1 MNRPATTSALA
12 DDLRAAQVGEVR
24 FDVGSR
30 ALYATDASNYR
41 QVPIGVVIPKSRDD
55 LMRAVA
61 ICHDHSAPVLARGGG
76 TSLCGQCCNE
86 AVVFDCSKYLH
97 RIESLDPER
106 KCALVEPGVVL
117 DDLRDAAEQ
126 HHLTFAPDPSTHTH
140 NTLGGMIGNNSCGVH
155 SVMGGKTVD
164 NVIELDVLTYDGL
177 RLTVGPTSDD
187 ELAAHIAAGGRR
199 GAIYRDLKALR
210 DRYAALIRERFPQ
223 IPRRVSGYNLDQ
235 LLPENGFNVAR
246 ALVGTEGT
254 CVTILG
260 ARVRL
265 VDSPPGRSLLVLGY
279 PDVYCAG
286 DHICEIL
293 EHGPIGLE
301 GIDDRLV
308 ADMKAVHLHPED
320 VELLPEGRGWLMVEF
335 GGGNRREACERA
347 SACMAALRKQPHP
360 PSMKLF
366 DDPHEEELLWTVRK
380 SGLGATA
387 HIPNKPVTWE
397 GWEDSAV
404 PPEKLGSYLRELRS
418 LLDRFGYSGDLY
430 GHFGQGCVHTRI
442 DFDLETAAGIA
453 KFRAFLD
460 AAANLVVR
468 FGGSISGEHGDGQ
481 SKADLLPIMFGPE
494 LVQAFGEFKAIWDP
508 QGRMNPGKVVHAYSP
523 RDNLRLGPHYN
534 PQPRTTEF
542 HYPKDADNFGRTML
556 RCVGVGE
563 CRRKSGKTMCPSYRA
578 TLEEKHSTRGRAR
591 LLFEMMRGDVLRGG
605 WRDSNVKESL
615 DLCLAC
621 KGCLGDCPV
630 HVDMATYKAEFL
642 SHYYAGRLRP
652 RAAYAFGLIDRW
664 AGIASHAPAVVNAL
678 GASSLTAPV
687 LRAFAGIARERRIP
701 TFARQ
706 SFQDWF
712 RQQPRARRERP
723 QVLLWPDTF
732 NNYFHPETAR
742 AALKVLDA
750 VGFDVTV
757 PSFHVCCGRPLYDFG
772 MLDRAKQYLQTILER
787 LGDQI
792 DAGIPFVVL
801 EPACAATFRHEL
813 RLLLAGNERAKRLAQ
828 QTFFFSEFLEK
839 QHLTPFTG
847 RRGRS
852 RTVLL
857 HGHCHQQAL
866 TKLTADRSLLESTG
880 CDVHV
885 LDAGCCGMAGSF
897 GFEREKYALSQRI
910 GELAVLPA
918 VRAAA
923 SDTCIVSDG
932 FSCREQIEQ
941 ATGRRVWH
949 SAEVI
954 AEAS

>member
-1 MNRPATTSALA
+1 
-12 DDLRAAQVGEVR
+12 
-24 FDVGSR
+24 
-30 ALYATDASNYR
+30 
-41 QVPIGVVIPKSRDD
+41 
-55 LMRAVA
+55 
-61 ICHDHSAPVLARGGG
+61 
-76 TSLCGQCCNE
+76 
-86 AVVFDCSKYLH
+86 
-97 RIESLDPER
+97 
-106 KCALVEPGVVL
+106 
-117 DDLRDAAEQ
+117 
-126 HHLTFAPDPSTHTH
+126 
-140 NTLGGMIGNNSCGVH
+140 
-155 SVMGGKTVD
+155 MGGKTVD

-177 RLTVGPTSDD
+177 RLTVGPTSD
-187 ELAAHIAAGGRR
+187 EQLAAYIAAGDRR
-199 GAIYRDLKALR
+199 GTIYRSLKALR
-210 DRYAALIRERFPQ
+210 DRYAELVRARFPK

-254 CVTILG
+254 CVTVLG

-265 VDSPPGRSLLVLGY
+265 VDSPPGRALLVLGY
-279 PDVYCAG
+279 PDVYAAG

-301 GIDDRLV
+301 GIDDRLI
-308 ADMKAVHLHPED
+308 ADMKAVRLHPD
-320 VELLPEGRGWLMVEF
+320 DIELLPSGRGWLMVEF
-335 GGGNRREACERA
+335 GAADRREARQRA
-347 SACMAALRKQPHP
+347 QECMAVLRKQQDA

-366 DDPHEEELLWTVRK
+366 DDPREEQMLWTVRK

-387 HIPNKPVTWE
+387 HVPNRPVTWE

-404 PPEKLGSYLRELRS
+404 PPEKLGSYLRELRA
-418 LLDRFGYSGDLY
+418 LLGQFGYNGDLY

-442 DFDLETAAGIA
+442 DFDLETAAGIG
-453 KFRAFLD
+453 KFRAFLT

-468 FGGSISGEHGDGQ
+468 YGGSISGEHGDGQ
-481 SKADLLPIMFGPE
+481 SKADLLPAMFGPE
-494 LVQAFGEFKAIWDP
+494 LVHAFGEFKAIWDP
-508 QGRMNPGKVVHAYSP
+508 QDRMNPGKVVHPYSP
-523 RDNLRLGPHYN
+523 GDNLRLGTHYN
-534 PQPRTTEF
+534 PKPRTTEF
-542 HYPKDADNFGRTML
+542 VYPKDAGNFGRTML

-591 LLFEMMRGDVLRGG
+591 LLFEMMRGDVLTGG
-605 WRDSNVKESL
+605 WRDTHVRESL

-664 AGIASHAPAVVNAL
+664 ARIASHVPAVTNAL
-678 GASSLTAPV
+678 GTSPITGPA
-687 LRAFAGIARERRIP
+687 LRALADIARERRLP
-701 TFARQ
+701 RFAHQ
-706 SFQDWF
+706 SFQRWF
-712 RQQPRARRERP
+712 GAQSFARRKRP

-742 AALKVLDA
+742 AALRVLDA

-772 MLDRAKQYLQTILER
+772 MLDRARRYLQHILHR
-787 LGDQI
+787 LGTQI

-813 RLLLAGNERAKRLAQ
+813 QLLLPDEERAKRLAQ
-828 QTFFFSEFLEK
+828 QTFFFCEFLKK
-839 QHLTPFTG
+839 QHVTPFTG
-847 RRGRS
+847 GRAGS
-852 RTVLL
+852 KVLL
-857 HGHCHQQAL
+857 HGHCHQRAVANL
-866 TKLTADRSLLESTG
+866 VADRSSLEAAG

-897 GFEREKYALSQRI
+897 GFERRKYPVSQRI
-910 GELAVLPA
+910 GELAVFPA
-918 VRAAA
+918 VRGAAP
-923 SDTCIVSDG
+923 DTRIVGDG

-949 SAEVI
+949 SAEVM
-954 AEAS
+954 AAALDAS

>member
-1 MNRPATTSALA
+1 
-12 DDLRAAQVGEVR
+12 
-24 FDVGSR
+24 
-30 ALYATDASNYR
+30 
-41 QVPIGVVIPKSRDD
+41 
-55 LMRAVA
+55 
-61 ICHDHSAPVLARGGG
+61 
-76 TSLCGQCCNE
+76 
-86 AVVFDCSKYLH
+86 
-97 RIESLDPER
+97 
-106 KCALVEPGVVL
+106 
-117 DDLRDAAEQ
+117 
-126 HHLTFAPDPSTHTH
+126 
-140 NTLGGMIGNNSCGVH
+140 
-155 SVMGGKTVD
+155 MGGKTVD

-210 DRYAALIRERFPQ
+210 DRYAEQIRARFPN

-254 CVTILG
+254 CVTLLG

-265 VDSPPGRSLLVLGY
+265 VDSPPSRALLVLGY

-320 VELLPEGRGWLMVEF
+320 VDMLPEGRGWLMVEF
-335 GGGNRREACERA
+335 GGANRHEACERA
-347 SACMAALRKQPHP
+347 SACMKALRKQSHA
-360 PSMKLF
+360 PSLKLF
-366 DDPHEEELLWTVRK
+366 DDPHEEKLLWTVRK

-404 PPEKLGSYLRELRS
+404 PPEKLGGYLRELRA
-418 LLDRFGYSGDLY
+418 LLNRFGYSGDLY

-442 DFDLETAAGIA
+442 DFDLETAAGID
-453 KFRAFLD
+453 KFRAFLA

-481 SKADLLPIMFGPE
+481 SKADLLPIMFGSE
-494 LVQAFGEFKAIWDP
+494 LVRAFGEFKAIWDP
-508 QGRMNPGKVVHAYSP
+508 QGRMNPGKVVHPFSP
-523 RDNLRLGPHYN
+523 RDNLRLGTHFN

-542 HYPKDADNFGRTML
+542 HYPKDADNFGRAML

-591 LLFEMMRGDVLRGG
+591 LMFEMMRGDVLREG
-605 WRDSNVKESL
+605 WRDENVKESL

-664 AGIASHAPAVVNAL
+664 ARLVSHAPTVANAL
-678 GASSLTAPV
+678 AGSSLSGGV
-687 LRAFAGIARERRIP
+687 LRAFAGIAPERRIP
-701 TFARQ
+701 KFARE

-712 RQQPRARRERP
+712 RKQPHPRRERP

-772 MLDRAKQYLQTILER
+772 MLDRAKRYLQSILDR
-787 LGDQI
+787 LGEHI
-792 DAGIPFVVL
+792 DAGTPFVVL

-813 RLLLAGNERAKRLAQ
+813 GLLLAGNERAKRLAR

-847 RRGRS
+847 RRIGS
-852 RTVLL
+852 REVLL

-866 TKLTADRSLLESTG
+866 VKLTADRSLLEATG
-880 CDVHV
+880 CSVHV
-885 LDAGCCGMAGSF
+885 LDGGCCGMAGSF

-910 GELAVLPA
+910 GELAILPA
-918 VRAAA
+918 VRAAP
-923 SDTCIVSDG
+923 SNTCIVSDG

-941 ATGRRVWH
+941 ATGRRVRH